1 MNYKKYVTVCIAAMC
16 CVFMGCGAD
25 AQPESEMEVSTE
37 SDKSS
42 MWDALH
48 VASQKYFVQ
57 ENYEISGDAL
67 FLPISVEAVSNGDYD
82 ETVFTEYVCVS
93 DKTVWLQSYKSYY
106 GGRRG
111 GLGESMVQMYDS
123 DGKPKLYEGDLDELF
138 EKYGV
143 LRKDE

>member
-1 MNYKKYVTVCIAAMC
+1 MC

-42 MWDALH
+42 VWDALH

-111 GLGESMVQMYDS
+111 FAVVVESIRELS
-123 DGKPKLYEGDLDELF
+123 DNIKQLIEQNN
-138 EKYGV
+138 
-143 LRKDE
+143 KD